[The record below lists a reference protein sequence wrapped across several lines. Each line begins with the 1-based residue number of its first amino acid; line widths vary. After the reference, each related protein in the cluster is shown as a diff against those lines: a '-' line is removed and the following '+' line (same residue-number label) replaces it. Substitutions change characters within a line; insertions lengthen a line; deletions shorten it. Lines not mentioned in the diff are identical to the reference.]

1 MIKKHYDMR
10 HHQLIVSAIFALA
23 LSSCFKD
30 EAPNAECDI
39 IEASL
44 HVDNPTDIFYNP
56 TDTLVRVLYTDD
68 NISFSVRR
76 KADLTALAPTFR
88 ITDGATISPA
98 SGSVH
103 DFSKGPVVYTVT
115 SEDKEWSRSYKVSFI
130 PVIRTSKDTLSFN
143 FEDYH
148 LDSKD
153 KYYIWCEE
161 HEDGNMYDD
170 WATGNAGYGLTNGS
184 AGPEAYPSTVLD
196 EGYEGKGVKLVTC
209 STGPFGQMVKL
220 PLAAG
225 NLFLGTF
232 DMSIALKT
240 PRLATGFGLPFDKKP
255 KTFTGYYKYTP
266 GEKFQNKDESIV
278 EGKVDKASVYA
289 ILYRNHD
296 EDGNPVVLNGDNVQT
311 SPLIVAKAI
320 AANIVPTDKW
330 TQFTVDF
337 SYLEDFDLDLLENR
351 GYNLAVVFSSS
362 ADGAFFQGA
371 IGSTLCIDNVKII
384 CETVE

>member
-1 MIKKHYDMR
+1 MR
-10 HHQLIVSAIFALA
+10 YHQLIVSAIFALA

-103 DFSKGPVVYTVT
+103 DFSKGPVIYTVT

-153 KYYIWCEE
+153 KYYIWCEK
-161 HEDGNMYDD
+161 HEDDNMYDD

-278 EGKVDKASVYA
+278 EGKVDEASVYA

>member
-1 MIKKHYDMR
+1 MR
-10 HHQLIVSAIFALA
+10 YHQLIVSAIFALA

-76 KADLTALAPTFR
+76 KADLTSLAPTFR

-103 DFSKGPVVYTVT
+103 DFSKGPVIYTVT

-153 KYYIWCEE
+153 KYYIWCEK

-255 KTFTGYYKYTP
+255 KTFTGYYKYKP
-266 GEKFQNKDESIV
+266 GENFQNKDESIV
-278 EGKVDKASVYA
+278 EGKVDEASVYA

>member
-10 HHQLIVSAIFALA
+10 YHQLIVSAIFALA

-103 DFSKGPVVYTVT
+103 DFSNGPVIYTVT

-153 KYYIWCEE
+153 KYYIWCEK

-255 KTFTGYYKYTP
+255 KTFTGYYKYKP

-278 EGKVDKASVYA
+278 EGKVDEASVYA

-330 TQFTVDF
+330 TEFTVDF

>member
-1 MIKKHYDMR
+1 MR
-10 HHQLIVSAIFALA
+10 YHQLIVSAIFALA

-103 DFSKGPVVYTVT
+103 DFSKGPVIYTVT

-209 STGPFGQMVKL
+209 STGKFGQMVKL

-337 SYLEDFDLDLLENR
+337 SYLKDFDLDLLENR

>member
-1 MIKKHYDMR
+1 MR
-10 HHQLIVSAIFALA
+10 YHQLIVSAIFALA

-103 DFSKGPVVYTVT
+103 DFSNGPVIYTVT

-278 EGKVDKASVYA
+278 EGKVDEASVYA

>member
-1 MIKKHYDMR
+1 
-10 HHQLIVSAIFALA
+10 
-23 LSSCFKD
+23 
-30 EAPNAECDI
+30 
-39 IEASL
+39 
-44 HVDNPTDIFYNP
+44 
-56 TDTLVRVLYTDD
+56 
-68 NISFSVRR
+68 
-76 KADLTALAPTFR
+76 
-88 ITDGATISPA
+88 
-98 SGSVH
+98 
-103 DFSKGPVVYTVT
+103 
-115 SEDKEWSRSYKVSFI
+115 
-130 PVIRTSKDTLSFN
+130 
-143 FEDYH
+143 
-148 LDSKD
+148 
-153 KYYIWCEE
+153 
-161 HEDGNMYDD
+161 MYDD

-278 EGKVDKASVYA
+278 EGKVDEASVYA

>member
-1 MIKKHYDMR
+1 MR
-10 HHQLIVSAIFALA
+10 YHQLILSAIFALA

-103 DFSKGPVVYTVT
+103 DFSKGPVIYTVT

-153 KYYIWCEE
+153 KYYIWCEK

-278 EGKVDKASVYA
+278 EGKVDEASVYA

>member
-1 MIKKHYDMR
+1 MR
-10 HHQLIVSAIFALA
+10 YHQLIVSAIFALA

-103 DFSKGPVVYTVT
+103 DFSKGPVIYTVT

-278 EGKVDKASVYA
+278 EGMVDKASVYA

-311 SPLIVAKAI
+311 SPLIVATAI

>member
-1 MIKKHYDMR
+1 MR

-103 DFSKGPVVYTVT
+103 DFSKGPVIYTVT

-148 LDSKD
+148 LDSKG

-278 EGKVDKASVYA
+278 EGKVDEASVYA

>member
-1 MIKKHYDMR
+1 MR
-10 HHQLIVSAIFALA
+10 YHQLIVSAIFALA

-44 HVDNPTDIFYNP
+44 HVNNPTDIFYNP

-103 DFSKGPVVYTVT
+103 DFSKGPVIYTVT

-278 EGKVDKASVYA
+278 EGKVDEASVYA

>member
-1 MIKKHYDMR
+1 MR
-10 HHQLIVSAIFALA
+10 YHQLIVSAIFALA

-103 DFSKGPVVYTVT
+103 DFSKGPVIYTVT

-153 KYYIWCEE
+153 KYYIWCEK

-266 GEKFQNKDESIV
+266 GDKFQNKDESIV
-278 EGKVDKASVYA
+278 EGKVDEASVYA

>member
-1 MIKKHYDMR
+1 MR
-10 HHQLIVSAIFALA
+10 HHQLILSAIFALA

-103 DFSKGPVVYTVT
+103 DFSKGPVIYTVT

-148 LDSKD
+148 LDSKG

-278 EGKVDKASVYA
+278 EGKVDEASVYA

>member
-1 MIKKHYDMR
+1 MR
-10 HHQLIVSAIFALA
+10 YHQLIVSAIFALA

-44 HVDNPTDIFYNP
+44 HVNNPTDIFYNP

-76 KADLTALAPTFR
+76 KADLTSLAPTFR

-103 DFSKGPVVYTVT
+103 DFSKGPVIYTVT

-148 LDSKD
+148 LDSKG

-278 EGKVDKASVYA
+278 EGKVDEASVYA

-337 SYLEDFDLDLLENR
+337 IYLDDFDLDLLENR

>member
-1 MIKKHYDMR
+1 MR

-103 DFSKGPVVYTVT
+103 DFSKGPVIYTVT
-115 SEDKEWSRSYKVSFI
+115 SEDKEGSRSYKVSFI

-161 HEDGNMYDD
+161 HEDDNMYDD

-278 EGKVDKASVYA
+278 DGKVDEASVYA

>member
-1 MIKKHYDMR
+1 MR
-10 HHQLIVSAIFALA
+10 YHQLIVSAIFALA

-103 DFSKGPVVYTVT
+103 DFSKGPVIYTVT

-148 LDSKD
+148 LDSKG

-278 EGKVDKASVYA
+278 EGKVDEASVYA

-337 SYLEDFDLDLLENR
+337 SYLKDFDLDLLENR

>member
-1 MIKKHYDMR
+1 MIKKHFDMR

-76 KADLTALAPTFR
+76 KADLMSLAPTFR

-103 DFSKGPVVYTVT
+103 DFSKGPVIYTVT

-148 LDSKD
+148 LDSKG
-153 KYYIWCEE
+153 KYYIWCEK

-278 EGKVDKASVYA
+278 EGKVDEASVYA

>member
-1 MIKKHYDMR
+1 MR
-10 HHQLIVSAIFALA
+10 YHQLIVSAIFALA

-103 DFSKGPVVYTVT
+103 DFSNGPVNYTVT

-148 LDSKD
+148 LDSKG
-153 KYYIWCEE
+153 KYYIWCEK

-278 EGKVDKASVYA
+278 DGKVDEASVYA

-330 TQFTVDF
+330 TEFTVDF
-337 SYLEDFDLDLLENR
+337 SYLEDFDLDLLANR

>member
-1 MIKKHYDMR
+1 MR
-10 HHQLIVSAIFALA
+10 YHQLIVSAIFALA

-103 DFSKGPVVYTVT
+103 DFSKGPVIYTVT

-153 KYYIWCEE
+153 KYYIWCEK

-278 EGKVDKASVYA
+278 DGKVDEASVYA

-330 TQFTVDF
+330 TEFTVDF

>member
-1 MIKKHYDMR
+1 MR
-10 HHQLIVSAIFALA
+10 YHQLIVSAIFALA

-103 DFSKGPVVYTVT
+103 DFSKGPVIYTVT

-153 KYYIWCEE
+153 KYYIWCEK

-278 EGKVDKASVYA
+278 DGKVDEASVYA

-337 SYLEDFDLDLLENR
+337 SYLKDFDLDLLENR

>member
-1 MIKKHYDMR
+1 MR
-10 HHQLIVSAIFALA
+10 YHQLIVSAIFALA

-103 DFSKGPVVYTVT
+103 DFSKGPVIYTVT
-115 SEDKEWSRSYKVSFI
+115 SEDKKWSRSYKVSFI

-153 KYYIWCEE
+153 KYYIWCEK

-278 EGKVDKASVYA
+278 EGKVDEASVYA

>member
-1 MIKKHYDMR
+1 MR

-98 SGSVH
+98 GGSVH
-103 DFSKGPVVYTVT
+103 DFSKGPVIYTVT

-148 LDSKD
+148 LDSKG
-153 KYYIWCEE
+153 KYYIWCEK

-278 EGKVDKASVYA
+278 EGKVDEASVYA

-337 SYLEDFDLDLLENR
+337 SYLKDFDLDLLENR

>member
-1 MIKKHYDMR
+1 MR
-10 HHQLIVSAIFALA
+10 YHQLIVSAIFALA

-103 DFSKGPVVYTVT
+103 DFSKGPVIYTVT

-153 KYYIWCEE
+153 KYYIWCEK

-278 EGKVDKASVYA
+278 EGKVDEASVYA

-311 SPLIVAKAI
+311 SQLIVAKAI

-330 TQFTVDF
+330 TEFTVDF

>member
-1 MIKKHYDMR
+1 MR
-10 HHQLIVSAIFALA
+10 YHQLIVSAIFALA

-76 KADLTALAPTFR
+76 KADLTSLAPTFR

-103 DFSKGPVVYTVT
+103 DFSKGPVIYTVT

-153 KYYIWCEE
+153 KYYIWCEK

-266 GEKFQNKDESIV
+266 GDKFQNKDESIV
-278 EGKVDKASVYA
+278 EGKVDEASVYA

>member
-1 MIKKHYDMR
+1 MR
-10 HHQLIVSAIFALA
+10 YHQLIVSAIFALA

-76 KADLTALAPTFR
+76 KADLTSLAPTFR

-103 DFSKGPVVYTVT
+103 DFSKGPVIYTVT

-148 LDSKD
+148 LDSKG

-278 EGKVDKASVYA
+278 EGKVDEASVYA

-337 SYLEDFDLDLLENR
+337 SYLKDFDLDLLENR

>member
-1 MIKKHYDMR
+1 MKY
-10 HHQLIVSAIFALA
+10 QPLIVSAIFALA

-76 KADLTALAPTFR
+76 KADLTSLAPTFR

-103 DFSKGPVVYTVT
+103 DFSKGPVIYTVT

-153 KYYIWCEE
+153 KYYIWCEK

-278 EGKVDKASVYA
+278 EGKVDEASVYA

>member
-1 MIKKHYDMR
+1 MR
-10 HHQLIVSAIFALA
+10 HHQLILSAIFALA

-76 KADLTALAPTFR
+76 KADLTSLAPTFR

-103 DFSKGPVVYTVT
+103 DFSKGPVIYTVT

-184 AGPEAYPSTVLD
+184 AVPEAYPSTVLD

-278 EGKVDKASVYA
+278 DGKVDEASVYA

-330 TQFTVDF
+330 TEFTVDF

>member
-1 MIKKHYDMR
+1 MR
-10 HHQLIVSAIFALA
+10 YHQLIVSAIFALA

-103 DFSKGPVVYTVT
+103 DFSKGPVIYTVT

-278 EGKVDKASVYA
+278 EGKVDEASVYA

-330 TQFTVDF
+330 TEFTVDF

>member
-1 MIKKHYDMR
+1 MR
-10 HHQLIVSAIFALA
+10 YHQLIVSAIFALA

-44 HVDNPTDIFYNP
+44 HVNNPTDIFYNP

-76 KADLTALAPTFR
+76 KADLTSLAPTFR

-103 DFSKGPVVYTVT
+103 DFSNGPVIYTVT

-153 KYYIWCEE
+153 KYYIWCEK

-255 KTFTGYYKYTP
+255 KTFTGYYKYKP

-278 EGKVDKASVYA
+278 EGKVDEASVAA
-289 ILYRNHD
+289 ILYRTHD

>member
-1 MIKKHYDMR
+1 MR
-10 HHQLIVSAIFALA
+10 YHQLIVSAIFALA

-103 DFSKGPVVYTVT
+103 DFSKGPVIYTVT

-278 EGKVDKASVYA
+278 EGKVDEASVYA

>member
-1 MIKKHYDMR
+1 MR
-10 HHQLIVSAIFALA
+10 YHQLIVSAIFALA

-103 DFSKGPVVYTVT
+103 DFSKGPVIYTVT
-115 SEDKEWSRSYKVSFI
+115 SEDKEWSRSYKASFI

-153 KYYIWCEE
+153 KYYIWCEK

-278 EGKVDKASVYA
+278 EGKVDEASVYA

-330 TQFTVDF
+330 TEFTVDF

>member
-1 MIKKHYDMR
+1 MR
-10 HHQLIVSAIFALA
+10 YHQLIVSAIFALA

-103 DFSKGPVVYTVT
+103 DFSKGPVIYTVT

-278 EGKVDKASVYA
+278 EGKVDEASVYA

-337 SYLEDFDLDLLENR
+337 SYLKDFDLDLLENR

>member
-1 MIKKHYDMR
+1 MR
-10 HHQLIVSAIFALA
+10 YHQLIVSAIFALA

-76 KADLTALAPTFR
+76 KADLTSLAPTFR
-88 ITDGATISPA
+88 ITDGANISPA

-103 DFSKGPVVYTVT
+103 DFSKGPVIYTVT

-255 KTFTGYYKYTP
+255 KTFTGYYKYKP
-266 GEKFQNKDESIV
+266 GENFQNKDESIV
-278 EGKVDKASVYA
+278 EGKVDEASVYA

-330 TQFTVDF
+330 TEFTVDF

>member
-1 MIKKHYDMR
+1 MR
-10 HHQLIVSAIFALA
+10 YHQLIVSAIFALA

-103 DFSKGPVVYTVT
+103 DFSKGPVIYTVT

-148 LDSKD
+148 LDSKG
-153 KYYIWCEE
+153 KYYIWCEKP
-161 HEDGNMYDD
+161 EDGNMYDD

-255 KTFTGYYKYTP
+255 KTFTGYYKYKP

-278 EGKVDKASVYA
+278 EGKVDEASVYA

-330 TQFTVDF
+330 TEFTVDF

>member
-1 MIKKHYDMR
+1 MR
-10 HHQLIVSAIFALA
+10 YHQLIVSAIFALA

-44 HVDNPTDIFYNP
+44 HVNNPTDIFYNP

-103 DFSKGPVVYTVT
+103 DFSKGPVIYTVT

-153 KYYIWCEE
+153 KYYIWCEK

-278 EGKVDKASVYA
+278 EGKVDEASVYA

>member
-1 MIKKHYDMR
+1 MR

-76 KADLTALAPTFR
+76 KADLTALAPTFL

-103 DFSKGPVVYTVT
+103 DFSNGPVIYTVT

-153 KYYIWCEE
+153 KYYIWCEN

-255 KTFTGYYKYTP
+255 KTFTGYYKYKP

-278 EGKVDKASVYA
+278 EGKVDEASVYA

-330 TQFTVDF
+330 TEFTVDF

>member
-1 MIKKHYDMR
+1 MR

-76 KADLTALAPTFR
+76 KADLTSLAPTFR

-103 DFSKGPVVYTVT
+103 DFSKGPVIYTVT

-148 LDSKD
+148 LDSKG

-278 EGKVDKASVYA
+278 EGKVDEASVYA

>member
-1 MIKKHYDMR
+1 MR
-10 HHQLIVSAIFALA
+10 YHQLIVSAIFALA

-103 DFSKGPVVYTVT
+103 DFSKGPVIYTVT

-148 LDSKD
+148 LDSKG

-266 GEKFQNKDESIV
+266 GENFQNKDESIV
-278 EGKVDKASVYA
+278 EGKVDEASVYA

-337 SYLEDFDLDLLENR
+337 SYLKDFDLDLLENR

>member
-1 MIKKHYDMR
+1 MR

>member
-1 MIKKHYDMR
+1 MR
-10 HHQLIVSAIFALA
+10 YHQLIVSAIFALA

-103 DFSKGPVVYTVT
+103 DFSNGPVIYTVT

-148 LDSKD
+148 LDSKG

-278 EGKVDKASVYA
+278 EGKVDEASVYA

-337 SYLEDFDLDLLENR
+337 SYLKDFDLDLLENR

>member
-1 MIKKHYDMR
+1 MR
-10 HHQLIVSAIFALA
+10 YHQLIVSAIFALA

-76 KADLTALAPTFR
+76 KADLTSLAPTFR

-103 DFSKGPVVYTVT
+103 DFSKGPVIYTVT

-161 HEDGNMYDD
+161 HEDDNMYDD

-278 EGKVDKASVYA
+278 EGKVDEASVYA